1 MSISGQKNCTNFV
14 NLHSSKLCINKLLQA
29 LIPVHEFSSSVLK
42 ASSARHSL
50 IYLGGI

>member
-14 NLHSSKLCINKLLQA
+14 NLQTLHQQLLQA